1 MANRII
7 LGESGQTIRHVP
19 TGVVSAASYAIED
32 LDVSPENPDRVI
44 ASGEPTV
51 ANWSLVTTAV
61 AGPTQPHAGRMYVQ
75 ATAGAGIGDPAVIL
89 APDGS
94 RELLEIE
101 GIAAGSYVQAASAL
115 AGVYPIGST
124 VRGVLVSASIPDVF
138 AADEARFKLGHRYR
152 VTWTYTLDGSVRRVP
167 ERLDWVR
174 HNVAADQIV
183 GEALLWL
190 SKAYPRLREGLP
202 DHMSLDAVAE
212 CMAGEVAND
221 LRAKD
226 IDPSTFLVGERATT
240 LISWRI
246 LSHMGEHGWSP
257 GNVDPDRW
265 GALAAKRYTDRLNSL
280 TIGTA
285 GQGSAE
291 TDARTDT
298 AKAVPGYRAIF
309 SEM

>member
-7 LGESGQTIRHVP
+7 LGETGQTLRHVP
-19 TGVVSAASYAIED
+19 TGVVSAASYIIED
-32 LDVSPENPDRVI
+32 IDAAPGSSDRVI

-51 ANWSLVTTAV
+51 ADWSLTTTAI
-61 AGPTQPHAGRMYVQ
+61 AGPTQPHAARMYVD
-75 ATAGAGIGDPAVIL
+75 ATTGASIGDPAVIV

-94 RELLEIE
+94 RELLEVE
-101 GIAAGSYVQAASAL
+101 ALAVDSYVQAASAL

-124 VRGVLVSASIPDVF
+124 VYGVLVSASVPDDF
-138 AADEARFKLGHRYR
+138 AANETRFKLGHRYR
-152 VTWTYTLDGSVRRVP
+152 VTWTYTLDGSIRRVP
-167 ERLDWVR
+167 ESIDWVR
-174 HNVAADQIV
+174 HNVAADQMV
-183 GEALLWL
+183 GDALLWL
-190 SKAYPRLREGLP
+190 AETYPRVREGLP

-212 CMAGEVAND
+212 RMAGEVAND
-221 LRAKD
+221 IRAKS

-240 LISWRI
+240 LLGWRV
-246 LSHMGEHGWSP
+246 LSHLGEHGWAP
-257 GNVDPDRW
+257 GNVDQERW
-265 GALAAKRYTDRLNSL
+265 AALAAKRYTDRLNSL

-285 GQGSAE
+285 GFGSAE